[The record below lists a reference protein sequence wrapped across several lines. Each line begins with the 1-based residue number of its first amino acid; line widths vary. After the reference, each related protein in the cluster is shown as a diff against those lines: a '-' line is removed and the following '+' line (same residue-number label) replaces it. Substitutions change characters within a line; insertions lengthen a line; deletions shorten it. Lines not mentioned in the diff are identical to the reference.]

1 MGLVQWLCRR
11 IERIEKQSYKN
22 VLVFVI
28 NLYQNHNGE
37 NMKQVTFIAKDGK
50 KIICSLWDSVKSPKG
65 IVQLVHGMNEHVR
78 RYDRFANFLN
88 KHGYIVFGDDHRA
101 HGRTA
106 SSISNIGT
114 TDGEQDLFSASLT
127 DELEISD
134 FLHKKYNLPLFVFAH
149 SYGSFIGQAMLEHNV
164 NAKAVCLS
172 GTAKFSRTFLW
183 FSKIVSW
190 LGCKIFGKDSDAVI
204 IEIFSP
210 IRNTNSLS
218 RDKNEVA
225 KYKKDSFVRKHF
237 SYGFYHSL
245 FSNKLKLIGKANA
258 NTPIM
263 IVVGAKDPVSDNAK
277 LAKRLFQIYKK
288 QGVKKLRINIYP
300 EARHELLNELN
311 YQEVQNDVLNFFD
324 SVL

>member
-1 MGLVQWLCRR
+1 M
-11 IERIEKQSYKN
+11 
-22 VLVFVI
+22 
-28 NLYQNHNGE
+28 
-37 NMKQVTFIAKDGK
+37 
-50 KIICSLWDSVKSPKG
+50 
-65 IVQLVHGMNEHVR
+65 
-78 RYDRFANFLN
+78 
-88 KHGYIVFGDDHRA
+88 
-101 HGRTA
+101 
-106 SSISNIGT
+106 
-114 TDGEQDLFSASLT
+114 
-127 DELEISD
+127 
-134 FLHKKYNLPLFVFAH
+134 FVFAH

-258 NTPIM
+258 KTPIL